1 MIDLRLPAED
11 YHALQAVSASALRI
25 IHAQTP
31 FHLWRARQDGVV
43 ETDAMRLGTLIH
55 DAVLEPGKPSKAIA
69 IVPDTFTVP
78 PDYEPKNKK
87 DVQPGDVVD
96 WDFKRAHCKRW
107 REDQIAAGRIVM
119 KRTEWEDIERA
130 AEAVRNHSLARYA
143 ITQSDPEVT
152 VTWETDKATTCKARI
167 DLLPR
172 ASELGIWDLKT
183 CADASPVGFERAAWA
198 AGYHIQ
204 AAWYLDGM
212 RLFDESRADEFRFI
226 AYEKG
231 SGAVVVHKASP
242 EFLAAGRRDYA
253 AALEKYE
260 AAVASGVW
268 PGYADE
274 VVLDVPKWEKR
285 KEAHGY

>member
-1 MIDLRLPAED
+1 MIDLHLPASD
-11 YHALQAVSASALRI
+11 YHALPAVSASALRI

-55 DAVLEPGKPSKAIA
+55 DAVLEPHKAGRSVAVI
-69 IVPDTFTVP
+69 PETFTVP
-78 PDYEPKNKK
+78 ADYQPKNKK
-87 DVQPGDVVD
+87 DIQPGEVVEWSFRRPLCQKWKADMLAAGCAVVTKSEWDEIQQAASAVANSSAGDVV
-96 WDFKRAHCKRW
+96 RR
-107 REDQIAAGRIVM
+107 
-119 KRTEWEDIERA
+119 
-130 AEAVRNHSLARYA
+130 
-143 ITQSDPEVT
+143 SDPEVT
-152 VTWETDKATTCKARI
+152 ITWETDRGTKCKARI

-172 ASELGIWDLKT
+172 DSALGIWDLKT
-183 CADASPVGFERAAWA
+183 CSDASPDGFQRAAWA
-198 AGYHIQ
+198 SGYHIQ
-204 AAWYLDGM
+204 AAWYLDAI
-212 RLFDESRADEFRFI
+212 RLFDESRAEEFRFI

-231 SGAVVVHKASP
+231 SGAVVVHKATP
-242 EFLAAGRRDYA
+242 EFISAGRRDYL

-285 KEAHGY
+285 KESHGY

>member
-1 MIDLRLPAED
+1 MIDLHLPASD
-11 YHALQAVSASALRI
+11 YHALPAVSASALRI

-55 DAVLEPGKPSKAIA
+55 DAVLEPGKPSKAVA
-69 IVPDTFTVP
+69 IVPDTFIVP
-78 PDYEPKNKK
+78 ADYQPKSKK

-96 WDFKRAHCKRW
+96 WDFKRSHCKAW

-119 KRTEWEDIERA
+119 KRAEWEEIQRA
-130 AEAVRNHSLARYA
+130 AEAVACSISDRLSLH
-143 ITQSDPEVT
+143 QCDPEVS
-152 VTWETDKATTCKARI
+152 VTWETDKGTQCKARI

-172 ASELGIWDLKT
+172 DSALGIWDLKT
-183 CADASPVGFERAAWA
+183 CTDASPAGFERAAWA
-198 AGYHIQ
+198 SGYHIQ

-212 RLFDESRADEFRFI
+212 RLFDEGRADEFRFI

-242 EFLAAGRRDYA
+242 EFIAAGRRDYA
-253 AALEKYE
+253 LALEKYE

-285 KEAHGY
+285 KESHGY